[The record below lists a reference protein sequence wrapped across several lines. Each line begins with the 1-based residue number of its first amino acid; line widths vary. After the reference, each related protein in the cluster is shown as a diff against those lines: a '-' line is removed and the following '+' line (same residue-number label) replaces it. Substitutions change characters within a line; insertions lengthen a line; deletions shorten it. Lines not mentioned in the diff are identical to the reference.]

1 MQQRAT
7 EKLEM
12 CERIKTILVILLRI
26 TKKVPQGI
34 KQIHSILNWLLSGR
48 VTNVSWMDIS
58 ENDFNSSDLTEM
70 FTARFCNGNV
80 SLMKRRGDPARRR
93 NPTREEICE
102 VLRNILQEKYSII
115 YDFLWKLGNK
125 ELIADVANLLCKC
138 LSGNFTQ
145 VCFSDAIKVEEI
157 INNAEA
163 IVNFLNNISGND
175 NVFSYDDDLCCF
187 IRVNDRH
194 LDSMIRYI
202 PSVYTELMVEKAYSK
217 IDLIERS
224 RIRTMRQQR

>member
-1 MQQRAT
+1 MEVSSIDKKTNPPVREGRRRLTRAEKKRKRAEIVQQRAT

-102 VLRNILQEKYSII
+102 VLCNILQEKTHY
-115 YDFLWKLGNK
+115 LR
-125 ELIADVANLLCKC
+125 LLMEVRK
-138 LSGNFTQ
+138 
-145 VCFSDAIKVEEI
+145 
-157 INNAEA
+157 
-163 IVNFLNNISGND
+163 
-175 NVFSYDDDLCCF
+175 
-187 IRVNDRH
+187 
-194 LDSMIRYI
+194 
-202 PSVYTELMVEKAYSK
+202 
-217 IDLIERS
+217 
-224 RIRTMRQQR
+224 